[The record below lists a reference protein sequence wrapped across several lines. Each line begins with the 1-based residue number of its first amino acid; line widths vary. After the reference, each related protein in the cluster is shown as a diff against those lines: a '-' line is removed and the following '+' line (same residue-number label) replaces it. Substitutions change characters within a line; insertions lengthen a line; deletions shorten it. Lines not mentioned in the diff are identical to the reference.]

1 MPETTKTYHKVP
13 TGKRKKKDEQIR
25 TITVS
30 KGIDAL
36 YGVKN
41 KVIITYLFDEN
52 KHTMKQA
59 KEWVKKHKA
68 STDYDVL
75 IEIDSVI
82 AKRAELLKDYKKEV
96 MNMVEKLDED

>member
-1 MPETTKTYHKVP
+1 MTEITETYHKVP

-30 KGIDAL
+30 KGIKAL
-36 YGVKN
+36 YGVQN
-41 KVIITYLFDEN
+41 KVIITYLFDKD

-68 STDYDVL
+68 STAYDIL
-75 IEIDSVI
+75 IEIDSI
-82 AKRAELLKDYKKEV
+82 IDKRTKLLKYYKKEV
-96 MNMVEKLDED
+96 MNRVEKLDED